1 MISCRANRLTN
12 PLRNSEHKMA
22 DEQPEFRTRLR
33 TIVVFSLLFAVF
45 AAVIVLAY
53 LTTFS
58 RPLTTVILF
67 RHAEK
72 NIEPTNPNP
81 DLSPAGRA
89 RAEELVRVLRGAGVT
104 AIYATQ
110 YGRTQQT
117 VQPLASALSLPVTNI
132 DSGNTAEL
140 VRQISE
146 DHRGGVIVVAGHNN
160 TVPAAI
166 TALGGETFPTIPET
180 EYDNLFVVTI
190 YRAGKAKTVRLKYGS
205 AATAT
210 GDQQMMVQP

>member
-1 MISCRANRLTN
+1 
-12 PLRNSEHKMA
+12 MA
-22 DEQPEFRTRLR
+22 EEQPDFRTRTR

-45 AAVIVLAY
+45 AAVIVLVY
-53 LTTFS
+53 LNTFS
-58 RPLTTVILF
+58 RPLTTVILV

-89 RAEELVRVLRGAGVT
+89 RAEELVRVLRNAGVT

-117 VQPLASALSLPVTNI
+117 VQPLATALGLPIRNV

-140 VRQISE
+140 VRQITL
-146 DHRGGVIVVAGHNN
+146 DHRGGVVFLAGHNN
-160 TVPAAI
+160 TVPEI
-166 TALGGETFPTIPET
+166 IKALGGESLPTIPET
-180 EYDNLFVVTI
+180 EYDNMFVVTI
-190 YRAGKAKTVRLKYGS
+190 YQSGRAKTTRLKYGAAE
-205 AATAT
+205 AAT
-210 GDQQMMVQP
+210 GNQQMMVKP